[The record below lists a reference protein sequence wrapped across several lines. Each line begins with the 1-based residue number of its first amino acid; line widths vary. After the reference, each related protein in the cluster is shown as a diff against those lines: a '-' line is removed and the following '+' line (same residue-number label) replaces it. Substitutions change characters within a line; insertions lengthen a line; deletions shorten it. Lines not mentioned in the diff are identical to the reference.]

1 MSFLSKIFS
10 KKLLFISVIFA
21 GFVFVFPQFSVTAQ
35 NRDHLTPEEVEI
47 VRDVQEIDKRMLVFT
62 KAIERRF
69 LVLNGTDKLTQEQT
83 KQIEKDKEFWGEL
96 PTGTNAQLLSDID
109 KIIDEAINKIED
121 VSEREVESELFPVA
135 FYILSDRAKTYI
147 PRLEKFAETSKERRE
162 IAVINSAVNN
172 CSEIIEAS
180 AKVKRPDEKLLKKR
194 SKKIGHTKPPPF

>member
-1 MSFLSKIFS
+1 MSLLSKFRNNN
-10 KKLLFISVIFA
+10 LLFILSVFA
-21 GFVFVFPQFSVTAQ
+21 GFIFLFPQPSVIAQ
-35 NRDHLTPEEVEI
+35 NRDHLTAEEVEI

-69 LVLNGTDKLTQEQT
+69 LVLDGTDKLTQEQT

-96 PTGTNAQLLSDID
+96 PAGTNAQLLSDID

-121 VSEREVESELFPVA
+121 VSEREVESEIFPVA

-147 PRLEKFAETSKERRE
+147 PRLEKFAEASKDRRE
-162 IAVINSAVNN
+162 LSVIDSAVKN
-172 CSEIIEAS
+172 CNEIIEAS
-180 AKVKRPDEKLLKKR
+180 AKIKRPDEKLMNKR